1 MLPLMPVHTVVLAK
15 APVAGR
21 VKTRLVPALGAVG
34 ATELAAR
41 LLADAVA
48 RVHAA
53 CAQPLHLP
61 SGAALTLSAEL
72 CGSPAP
78 GHADWLGHVPAHIAH
93 AHDHAHA
100 HGDTD
105 ADADAPGGVW
115 TWTDQGGGD
124 LGERMARAS
133 QRVTQ
138 SGRAVLLVGTD
149 CPTLSPNWLRE
160 AALRLQQ
167 HQAVLLG
174 ARDGGYVLLGLRSH
188 CPAVFEHMPWSTDA
202 VASLTLQRLQAQ
214 GLDVWQGPLFDDVD
228 TPADLA
234 RLQQPV

>member
-21 VKTRLVPALGAVG
+21 VKTRLVPALGAAG
-34 ATELAAR
+34 ATELAGH

-53 CAQPLHLP
+53 CGQPLHLP
-61 SGAALTLSAEL
+61 SGVTLTLSAEL

-78 GHADWLGHVPAHIAH
+78 GYADWIGHVPAHIAH
-93 AHDHAHA
+93 A
-100 HGDTD
+100 D
-105 ADADAPGGVW
+105 AAPGGVW

-149 CPTLSPNWLRE
+149 CPTLSPDWLRE
-160 AALRLQQ
+160 AALRLQR

>member
-21 VKTRLVPALGAVG
+21 VKTRLVPALGAAG
-34 ATELAAR
+34 ATELAGR

-53 CAQPLHLP
+53 CGQPLHLP
-61 SGAALTLSAEL
+61 SGATLTLSAEL

-78 GHADWLGHVPAHIAH
+78 GHADWIGHVPAHIAH
-93 AHDHAHA
+93 A
-100 HGDTD
+100 D
-105 ADADAPGGVW
+105 AAPGSVW

-149 CPTLSPNWLRE
+149 CPTLSPDWLRE
-160 AALRLQQ
+160 AALRLQR